1 MATKVYIPDLVDKN
15 SFCEVIRGGFT
26 IELNKGIVSNK
37 SIETLIEESRKRD
50 KLFYALRLKTRFP
63 GNRRCVKLIFI
74 INGKLVGVLVD
85 SNTYEKFGALGIKHI
100 EASGTNVSSK
110 SKIDITYCY
119 KDGEFHRYAYPNYKF
134 TAPKGTLTIESL
146 RKLIE
151 RVLNNEDEEID
162 VTEKSPE
169 QEIAST
175 EKSYE
180 QAAIDSTD
188 RDVEQVEEE
197 IVSTEQDIKQE
208 DKEADNDNSAYSNNK
223 NVENHS
229 NETDKHEE
237 KLVIAI
243 DKLSESIEVL
253 NNKLDK
259 ILDRLESLQSDNES
273 INKKLDSLQNSNA
286 LTSKKLESLQSGNE
300 SINKKLDE
308 QSDKVCTMSKLVHEH
323 NNLLMGIN
331 NKTSEQV
338 SDNIYSI
345 IGKLQLE
352 VMQKNQEIAQYK
364 AELKKASSEDN
375 SPVTFMKNLKA
386 GNKYVE
392 SKDGKMLQYLV
403 KVVLNTAGA
412 ESRRFIGIAKSTY
425 DSSNGIICYVED
437 YEGMFTATVL
447 RGYGT
452 IALSDDI
459 FGVLKSFYE
468 INYEDRS
475 KVYKD
480 LSDESRFKL
489 FVENC
494 YKELKDT
501 GR

>member
-119 KDGEFHRYAYPNYKF
+119 KDGEFYRYAYPNYKF

-169 QEIAST
+169 QEVVST
-175 EKSYE
+175 EKSHE
-180 QAAIDSTD
+180 QTAVDSTD
-188 RDVEQVEEE
+188 RAVEQVEEE
-197 IVSTEQDIKQE
+197 IVSTEQE

-273 INKKLDSLQNSNA
+273 INKKLESLQND
-286 LTSKKLESLQSGNE
+286 NE

-331 NKTSEQV
+331 SKTSEQV

-352 VMQKNQEIAQYK
+352 VMQKNQEISQYK

>member
-1 MATKVYIPDLVDKN
+1 MAAKVYIPDLVNRN
-15 SFCEVIRGGFT
+15 SFCEIVKHGFT
-26 IELNKGIVSNK
+26 VDINREIVSHK
-37 SIETLIEESRKRD
+37 DIEILLEESKEKD
-50 KLFYALRLKTRFP
+50 NLFYALKPKTVFP
-63 GNRRCVKLIFI
+63 GRQYCIKLLFI
-74 INGKLVGVLVD
+74 INRKVIGVLVD
-85 SNTYEKFGALGIKHI
+85 RHTYETFGALGITHI
-100 EASGTNVSSK
+100 EPSGANASSK

-119 KDGEFHRYAYPNYKF
+119 RDGEFYRYAYPEYKF

-197 IVSTEQDIKQE
+197 IVSTEQE

-273 INKKLDSLQNSNA
+273 INKKLESLQND
-286 LTSKKLESLQSGNE
+286 NE

-331 NKTSEQV
+331 SKTSEQV
-338 SDNIYSI
+338 SDKIFSI
-345 IGKLQLE
+345 I
-352 VMQKNQEIAQYK
+352 
-364 AELKKASSEDN
+364 
-375 SPVTFMKNLKA
+375 
-386 GNKYVE
+386 
-392 SKDGKMLQYLV
+392 
-403 KVVLNTAGA
+403 
-412 ESRRFIGIAKSTY
+412 
-425 DSSNGIICYVED
+425 
-437 YEGMFTATVL
+437 
-447 RGYGT
+447 
-452 IALSDDI
+452 
-459 FGVLKSFYE
+459 
-468 INYEDRS
+468 
-475 KVYKD
+475 
-480 LSDESRFKL
+480 
-489 FVENC
+489 
-494 YKELKDT
+494 
-501 GR
+501 

>member
-26 IELNKGIVSNK
+26 IELNKRIVSNK

-100 EASGTNVSSK
+100 EALGINVSSK

-119 KDGEFHRYAYPNYKF
+119 KDGEFYRYAYPNYKF

-169 QEIAST
+169 QEVVST
-175 EKSYE
+175 EKSHE
-180 QAAIDSTD
+180 QTAVDSTD
-188 RDVEQVEEE
+188 RAVEQVEEE
-197 IVSTEQDIKQE
+197 IVSTEQE

-273 INKKLDSLQNSNA
+273 INKKLESLQND
-286 LTSKKLESLQSGNE
+286 NE

-331 NKTSEQV
+331 SKTSEQV

>member
-1 MATKVYIPDLVDKN
+1 MAAKVYIPDLVNRN
-15 SFCEVIRGGFT
+15 SFCEIVKHGFT
-26 IELNKGIVSNK
+26 VDINREIVSHK
-37 SIETLIEESRKRD
+37 DIEILLEESKEKD
-50 KLFYALRLKTRFP
+50 NLFYALKPKTVFP
-63 GNRRCVKLIFI
+63 GRQYCIKLLFI
-74 INGKLVGVLVD
+74 INRKVIGVLVD
-85 SNTYEKFGALGIKHI
+85 RHTYETFGALGITHI
-100 EASGTNVSSK
+100 EPSGANASSK

-119 KDGEFHRYAYPNYKF
+119 RDGEFYRYAYPNYKF
-134 TAPKGTLTIESL
+134 TAQKGTLTIESL

-169 QEIAST
+169 QEVVST
-175 EKSYE
+175 EKSHE
-180 QAAIDSTD
+180 QTAVDSTD
-188 RDVEQVEEE
+188 RAVEQVEEE
-197 IVSTEQDIKQE
+197 IVSTEQE

-273 INKKLDSLQNSNA
+273 INKKLESLQND
-286 LTSKKLESLQSGNE
+286 NE

-331 NKTSEQV
+331 SKTSEQV

>member
-1 MATKVYIPDLVDKN
+1 MAAKVYIPDLVNRN
-15 SFCEVIRGGFT
+15 SFCEIVKHGFT
-26 IELNKGIVSNK
+26 VDINREIVSHK
-37 SIETLIEESRKRD
+37 DIEILLEESKEKD
-50 KLFYALRLKTRFP
+50 NLFYALKPKTVFP
-63 GNRRCVKLIFI
+63 GRQYCIKLLFI
-74 INGKLVGVLVD
+74 INRKVIGVLVD
-85 SNTYEKFGALGIKHI
+85 RHTYETFGALGITHI
-100 EASGTNVSSK
+100 EPSGANASSK

-119 KDGEFHRYAYPNYKF
+119 RDGEFYRYAYPEYKF

-169 QEIAST
+169 QEVVST
-175 EKSYE
+175 EKSHE
-180 QAAIDSTD
+180 QTAVDSTD
-188 RDVEQVEEE
+188 RAVEQVEEE
-197 IVSTEQDIKQE
+197 IVSTEQE

-273 INKKLDSLQNSNA
+273 INKKLESLQND
-286 LTSKKLESLQSGNE
+286 NE

-331 NKTSEQV
+331 SKTSEQV

>member
-15 SFCEVIRGGFT
+15 SFCEVIGSGFT

-37 SIETLIEESRKRD
+37 SIETLIEESRKSD

-74 INGKLVGVLVD
+74 INGKLIGVLVD

-169 QEIAST
+169 QEIVST
-175 EKSYE
+175 EKSHE
-180 QAAIDSTD
+180 QTAVDSTD
-188 RDVEQVEEE
+188 RAVEQVEEE
-197 IVSTEQDIKQE
+197 IVSTEQE

-273 INKKLDSLQNSNA
+273 INKKLESLQND
-286 LTSKKLESLQSGNE
+286 NE

-331 NKTSEQV
+331 SKTSEQV

-352 VMQKNQEIAQYK
+352 VMQKNQEVAQYK

>member
-1 MATKVYIPDLVDKN
+1 MAAKVYIPDLVNRN
-15 SFCEVIRGGFT
+15 SFCEIVKHGFT
-26 IELNKGIVSNK
+26 VDINREIVSHK
-37 SIETLIEESRKRD
+37 DIEILLEESKEKD
-50 KLFYALRLKTRFP
+50 NLFYALKPKTVFP
-63 GNRRCVKLIFI
+63 GRQYCIKLLFI
-74 INGKLVGVLVD
+74 INRKVIGVLVD
-85 SNTYEKFGALGIKHI
+85 RHTYETFGALGITHI
-100 EASGTNVSSK
+100 EPSGANASSK

-119 KDGEFHRYAYPNYKF
+119 RDGEFYRYAYPNYKF

-169 QEIAST
+169 QEVVST
-175 EKSYE
+175 EKSHE
-180 QAAIDSTD
+180 QTAVDSTD
-188 RDVEQVEEE
+188 RAVEQVEEE
-197 IVSTEQDIKQE
+197 IVSTEQE

>member
-1 MATKVYIPDLVDKN
+1 MAAKVYIPDLVNRN
-15 SFCEVIRGGFT
+15 SFCEIVKHGFT
-26 IELNKGIVSNK
+26 VDINREIVSHK
-37 SIETLIEESRKRD
+37 DIEILLEESKEKD
-50 KLFYALRLKTRFP
+50 NLFYALKPKTVFP
-63 GNRRCVKLIFI
+63 GRQYCIKLLFI
-74 INGKLVGVLVD
+74 INRKVIGVLVD
-85 SNTYEKFGALGIKHI
+85 RHTYETFGALGITHI
-100 EASGTNVSSK
+100 EPSGANASSK

-119 KDGEFHRYAYPNYKF
+119 RDGEFYRYAYPEYKF

-151 RVLNNEDEEID
+151 RVLNNEDEETD
-162 VTEKSPE
+162 VTERSPE
-169 QEIAST
+169 QEIVST
-175 EKSYE
+175 EKSHE
-180 QAAIDSTD
+180 QTAVDSTD
-188 RDVEQVEEE
+188 RAVEQVEEE
-197 IVSTEQDIKQE
+197 IVSTEQE

-273 INKKLDSLQNSNA
+273 INKKLESLQND
-286 LTSKKLESLQSGNE
+286 NE

-331 NKTSEQV
+331 SKTSEQV

-352 VMQKNQEIAQYK
+352 VMQKNQEISQYK

>member
-1 MATKVYIPDLVDKN
+1 MAAKVYIPDLVNRN
-15 SFCEVIRGGFT
+15 SFCEIVKHGFT
-26 IELNKGIVSNK
+26 VDINREIVSHK
-37 SIETLIEESRKRD
+37 DIEILLEESKEKD
-50 KLFYALRLKTRFP
+50 NLFYALKPKTVFP
-63 GNRRCVKLIFI
+63 GRQYCIKLLFI
-74 INGKLVGVLVD
+74 INRKVIGVLVD
-85 SNTYEKFGALGIKHI
+85 RHTYETFGALGITHI
-100 EASGTNVSSK
+100 EPSGANASSK

-119 KDGEFHRYAYPNYKF
+119 RDGEFYRYAYPEYKF

-151 RVLNNEDEEID
+151 RVLNNEDEETD
-162 VTEKSPE
+162 VTERSPE
-169 QEIAST
+169 QEIVST

-180 QAAIDSTD
+180 QAAVDSTD
-188 RDVEQVEEE
+188 RAVEQVEEE
-197 IVSTEQDIKQE
+197 IVSTEQE

-273 INKKLDSLQNSNA
+273 INKKLESLQND
-286 LTSKKLESLQSGNE
+286 NE

-331 NKTSEQV
+331 SKTSEQV

>member
-119 KDGEFHRYAYPNYKF
+119 KDGEFYRYAYPNYKF

-169 QEIAST
+169 QEVVST
-175 EKSYE
+175 EKSHE
-180 QAAIDSTD
+180 QTAVDSTD
-188 RDVEQVEEE
+188 RAVEQVEEE
-197 IVSTEQDIKQE
+197 IVSTEQE

-273 INKKLDSLQNSNA
+273 INKKLESLQND
-286 LTSKKLESLQSGNE
+286 NE

-331 NKTSEQV
+331 SKTSEQV

-352 VMQKNQEIAQYK
+352 VMQKNQEISQYK

-437 YEGMFTATVL
+437 YEGMFTVTVL

>member
-15 SFCEVIRGGFT
+15 SFCEVIRSGFT
-26 IELNKGIVSNK
+26 IEFNKGIVSNK
-37 SIETLIEESRKRD
+37 SIETLIEESRKSD

-119 KDGEFHRYAYPNYKF
+119 KDGEFYRYAYPNYKF

-169 QEIAST
+169 QEVVST
-175 EKSYE
+175 EKSHE
-180 QAAIDSTD
+180 QTAVDSTD
-188 RDVEQVEEE
+188 RDIEQVEEE

-223 NVENHS
+223 NVKNHS

-273 INKKLDSLQNSNA
+273 INKKLESLQND
-286 LTSKKLESLQSGNE
+286 NE

-345 IGKLQLE
+345 VGKLQLE

-437 YEGMFTATVL
+437 YEGMFTTTVL

-480 LSDESRFKL
+480 LSDESRFRL

>member
-169 QEIAST
+169 QEVVST

-188 RDVEQVEEE
+188 RDVEQVEEK

-208 DKEADNDNSAYSNNK
+208 DKEADIDKSEDINNK
-223 NVENHS
+223 NAENHS
-229 NETDKHEE
+229 NETDNHEE

-273 INKKLDSLQNSNA
+273 INKKL
-286 LTSKKLESLQSGNE
+286 ESLHNDNE

>member
-15 SFCEVIRGGFT
+15 SFCEVIGSGFT

-37 SIETLIEESRKRD
+37 SIETLIEESRKSD

-74 INGKLVGVLVD
+74 INGKLIGVLVD
-85 SNTYEKFGALGIKHI
+85 SNTYEKFGALGIRHI

-169 QEIAST
+169 QEIVST
-175 EKSYE
+175 EKSHE
-180 QAAIDSTD
+180 QTAVDSTD
-188 RDVEQVEEE
+188 RAVEQVEEE
-197 IVSTEQDIKQE
+197 IVSTEQE

-273 INKKLDSLQNSNA
+273 INKKLESLQND
-286 LTSKKLESLQSGNE
+286 NE

-331 NKTSEQV
+331 SKTSEQV

-352 VMQKNQEIAQYK
+352 VMQKNQEVAQYK

>member
-15 SFCEVIRGGFT
+15 SFCEVIGSGFT
-26 IELNKGIVSNK
+26 IEINKGIVSNK
-37 SIETLIEESRKRD
+37 SIETLIEESRKSD

-119 KDGEFHRYAYPNYKF
+119 KDGEFYRYAYPNYKF

-169 QEIAST
+169 QEVVST
-175 EKSYE
+175 EKSHE
-180 QAAIDSTD
+180 QTAVDSTD
-188 RDVEQVEEE
+188 RAVEQVEEE
-197 IVSTEQDIKQE
+197 IVSTEQE

-273 INKKLDSLQNSNA
+273 INKKLESLQND
-286 LTSKKLESLQSGNE
+286 NE

-331 NKTSEQV
+331 SKTSEQV

-352 VMQKNQEIAQYK
+352 VMQKNQEISQYK

-437 YEGMFTATVL
+437 YEGMFTVTVL

-480 LSDESRFKL
+480 LSDESRFRL

>member
-119 KDGEFHRYAYPNYKF
+119 KDGEFYRYAYPNYKF

-169 QEIAST
+169 QEVVST
-175 EKSYE
+175 EKSHE
-180 QAAIDSTD
+180 QTAVDSTD
-188 RDVEQVEEE
+188 RAVEQVEEE
-197 IVSTEQDIKQE
+197 IVSTEQE

-273 INKKLDSLQNSNA
+273 INKKLESLQND
-286 LTSKKLESLQSGNE
+286 NE

-331 NKTSEQV
+331 SKTSEQV

-352 VMQKNQEIAQYK
+352 VMQKNQEISQYK

-437 YEGMFTATVL
+437 YEGMFTVTVL

-480 LSDESRFKL
+480 LSDESRFRL

>member
-37 SIETLIEESRKRD
+37 SIETLIEESRKSD

-119 KDGEFHRYAYPNYKF
+119 KDGEFYRYAYPNYKF

-169 QEIAST
+169 QEVVST
-175 EKSYE
+175 EKSHE
-180 QAAIDSTD
+180 QTAVDSTD
-188 RDVEQVEEE
+188 RAVEQVEEE
-197 IVSTEQDIKQE
+197 IVSTEQE

-273 INKKLDSLQNSNA
+273 INKKLESLQND
-286 LTSKKLESLQSGNE
+286 NE

-331 NKTSEQV
+331 SKTSEQV

>member
-151 RVLNNEDEEID
+151 RVLNNEDEETD
-162 VTEKSPE
+162 VTERSPE
-169 QEIAST
+169 QEIVST

-180 QAAIDSTD
+180 QAAVDSTD
-188 RDVEQVEEE
+188 RDVEQVEEK

-208 DKEADNDNSAYSNNK
+208 DKEADIDKSEDINNK
-223 NVENHS
+223 NAENHS
-229 NETDKHEE
+229 NETDNHEE

-273 INKKLDSLQNSNA
+273 INKKL
-286 LTSKKLESLQSGNE
+286 ESLHNDNE

>member
-37 SIETLIEESRKRD
+37 SIETLIEESRKSD

-119 KDGEFHRYAYPNYKF
+119 KDGEFYRYAYPNYKF

-169 QEIAST
+169 QEVVST
-175 EKSYE
+175 EKSHE
-180 QAAIDSTD
+180 QTAVDSTD
-188 RDVEQVEEE
+188 RAVEQVEEE
-197 IVSTEQDIKQE
+197 IVSTEQE

-273 INKKLDSLQNSNA
+273 INKKLELLQND
-286 LTSKKLESLQSGNE
+286 NE

-331 NKTSEQV
+331 SKTSEQV

-345 IGKLQLE
+345 IGKLQIE

>member
-15 SFCEVIRGGFT
+15 SFCEVISGST
-26 IELNKGIVSNK
+26 VEISKGIVSNNDVK
-37 SIETLIEESRKRD
+37 AIIEESRKSD

-169 QEIAST
+169 QEVVST
-175 EKSYE
+175 EKSHE
-180 QAAIDSTD
+180 QTAVDSTD
-188 RDVEQVEEE
+188 RAVEQVEEE
-197 IVSTEQDIKQE
+197 IVSTEQE
-208 DKEADNDNSAYSNNK
+208 DKEADNDNSVYSNNK

-273 INKKLDSLQNSNA
+273 INKKL
-286 LTSKKLESLQSGNE
+286 ESLQSGNE

-308 QSDKVCTMSKLVHEH
+308 QSDKVCTMSKLVNEH

-480 LSDESRFKL
+480 LSDESRFRL